1 MRENVEELIN
11 QKNPDALMILLSRRD
26 PILLDLYPWTLDLLD
41 EGVSPKDVADLLL
54 RSEHLQ
60 WEMPDEALETH
71 YQDIPEENLMDQH
84 LFGCAHEM
92 CKKALSISQ
101 SITTRRLGETK
112 RETGSEADASV
123 SYVTSP
129 PSSSDSGSVTDD
141 TDIVNKDGV
150 TEQHEKIVLDICG
163 LAGISNPAKKGRTGP
178 GLAKFHREAVEIIYG
193 NLTASLWQRPPS
205 LWQTLAPLPVAGDLM
220 ETVGA
225 AAALTIPLLGIGLL
239 ARSLFQIFL
248 ESNPKSAVQIAFS
261 NLTSAFRMLH
271 RDAGCCDHFSILLNR
286 GDHTLDLVSIPY
298 SDVREIENTLADT
311 SISSVQVR
319 DHMLRALC
327 IARFVDLGWAREI
340 HTLTTGLER
349 LRDTT
354 SDYTSDEGMHLCAL
368 LAQMFSVGLVTYCRG
383 HSRNFNHDELS
394 RSVEEFKLQGISS
407 SKAPSITAKRVQLKC
422 LGNML
427 RRKVWA
433 FSCSETGE
441 LSDDS
446 FYSVRGTVEDIC
458 DLWGGKIVGES
469 GSARMQL
476 QIGEGV
482 LCESATMASCNFK
495 PLEDLPVPAYLHY
508 STNAA
513 AETIP
518 IDLLNPTNQ
527 VLIGATWINKDCKL
541 LRGACHAYITS
552 RTEFFPM
559 GTRPPAWKTTGRS
572 AVMSGGPKGISFSV
586 GMSQSRDSGRTLK
599 ADIIEKK
606 SLKALNSP
614 WGLELSLCTGIA
626 RRVPLRKLLYGEVIK
641 YLELELDEWD
651 VISDTVGQLA
661 GCSNG
666 DFATTISGLDAA
678 KKSGLKK
685 VTELLLLAMEHTGNK
700 DGNELVLWW
709 PEVTVEPR
717 GLRINKEWFAGRNPW
732 LPMIQDSEHCAIFGL
747 ITNRCL
753 QHDGFKTCQHP
764 ETNVLVDTS
773 ISVPDIV
780 LDTSVSILQQRA
792 PCHAQTSFVV
802 GQRLVWWKERD
813 LLRDVLLV
821 EQVSSEDGVARL
833 KYRGRMPRIVL
844 KALRQRYA
852 DVRELQAV
860 GDSCHQVLIL
870 HGS

>member
-41 EGVSPKDVADLLL
+41 EEVSPKDVADLLL

-60 WEMPDEALETH
+60 WEMPDEALENH
-71 YQDIPEENLMDQH
+71 YQDVPEEDLTGRHQ
-84 LFGCAHEM
+84 FGCAHQM
-92 CKKALSISQ
+92 CKEALHISQ
-101 SITTRRLGETK
+101 SITIRRLGEIK
-112 RETGSEADASV
+112 RETGSEADASI

-150 TEQHEKIVLDICG
+150 AEQHEKMVLDICG
-163 LAGISNPAKKGRTGP
+163 LAGISNPAKRGRTSP
-178 GLAKFHREAVEIIYG
+178 GLAIFHREAVEIIYG
-193 NLTASLWQRPPS
+193 NPTASLRQRSPS
-205 LWQTLAPLPVAGDLM
+205 FWQTF
-220 ETVGA
+220 A
-225 AAALTIPLLGIGLL
+225 ATAIPHLSIGLHAL
-239 ARSLFQIFL
+239 SLFREPS

-271 RDAGCCDHFSILLNR
+271 RGAGCCDHFSILLNR
-286 GDHTLDLVSIPY
+286 GGDNTLDLVSIPY
-298 SDVREIENTLADT
+298 SSVTEIENTLADT
-311 SISSVQVR
+311 SISSVRVR
-319 DHMLRALC
+319 HRALRALC
-327 IARFVDLGWAREI
+327 IAKFKDLGWTREI
-340 HTLTTGLER
+340 HTFTTGLEL

-368 LAQMFSVGLVTYCRG
+368 LAQMFSVGLATYCRG

-394 RSVEEFKLQGISS
+394 RSVEEFKLQGISF

-422 LGNML
+422 LGHML

-446 FYSVRGTVEDIC
+446 LYSVRGTIEDVC
-458 DLWGGKIVGES
+458 DLWGGNIVLDEES
-469 GSARMQL
+469 GSTSMQL

-482 LCESATMASCNFK
+482 LCESATMAGCNFK
-495 PLEDLPVPAYLHY
+495 PPEDLPVSAYLHY

-527 VLIGATWINKDCKL
+527 VLIGGTWINKDCKL
-541 LRGACHAYITS
+541 PREACHAYITS
-552 RTEFFPM
+552 RTDFFPM
-559 GTRPPAWKTTGRS
+559 GTRPPSWKTTGRS

-586 GMSQSRDSGRTLK
+586 GMSQSRDNGRTLK

-606 SLKALNSP
+606 FLKVLNSP

-641 YLELELDEWD
+641 YLKLELDEWD

-666 DFATTISGLDAA
+666 DFATTISSLDAA

-709 PEVTVEPR
+709 PEDTVEPR

-764 ETNVLVDTS
+764 ERNILVDTS

-780 LDTSVSILQQRA
+780 LDTSVSILRRRA
-792 PCHAQTSFVV
+792 PCHTQTSFEV